1 MALPRI
7 DTPTYQTNLP
17 STGQTI
23 QFRPFL
29 VKEQKI
35 IMMAQETQDE
45 EHMLRAMSDL
55 VSSCTFN
62 QIDVN
67 NLPIYDVEYIFLRI
81 RGKSVGE
88 TVELNLICPDDE
100 ETKVPVTINLED
112 INIIKTEGHSET
124 IMITDSIGLT
134 MKHPTMKQIMSYDL
148 ANMDGIESSFGII
161 NDCLVNVFNQDEVWE
176 DWSDKEVQDFIEQ
189 MTTDQFVKVTNF
201 FTTMPKL
208 KHIVKVTNPNTGV
221 ESEVAL
227 EGMQSFLE

>member
-7 DTPTYQTNLP
+7 DTPTYQTTLP

-55 VSSCTFN
+55 VSSCTFDK
-62 QIDVN
+62 IDVN

-88 TVELNLICPDDE
+88 TVEVNVTCPDDG
-100 ETKVPVTINLED
+100 VTAVEMAV
-112 INIIKTEGHSET
+112 NI
-124 IMITDSIGLT
+124 DSI
-134 MKHPTMKQIMSYDL
+134 K
-148 ANMDGIESSFGII
+148 
-161 NDCLVNVFNQDEVWE
+161 
-176 DWSDKEVQDFIEQ
+176 
-189 MTTDQFVKVTNF
+189 VKKTR
-201 FTTMPKL
+201 
-208 KHIVKVTNPNTGV
+208 
-221 ESEVAL
+221 S
-227 EGMQSFLE
+227 